1 MLEEK
6 YDGHLHF
13 VHGDCTNVDALAAA
27 HADTADRVLIL
38 PYTTWQDYRVRNHC
52 INHNHSWSKSAFTWN
67 RLEVLTYSLP
77 MMIQTILPRMICIRQ
92 LYYLR

>member
-13 VHGDCTNVDALAAA
+13 IHGECTDVEALATA

-38 PYTTWQDYRVRNHC
+38 PYTTWQDYRVGNPLS
-52 INHNHSWSKSAFTWN
+52 IPN
-67 RLEVLTYSLP
+67 L
-77 MMIQTILPRMICIRQ
+77 
-92 LYYLR
+92 